1 MSKPT
6 SISEIKQSEH
16 LPADS
21 ASKGAPEPSKNKA
34 IAESKK
40 AGLGGSVSDSV
51 GARLQALRQKYGL
64 SQRELARRAEVTNST
79 LSMIEQGKVSPS
91 VGSLEKILQAFP
103 ISLQQF
109 FSDSLE
115 SLPPIIPAGE
125 FLFLKDREVD
135 IRMTPMQMGEGLRD
149 LLVAEQSFPPGSRIA
164 SEWMSHKGFVGGV
177 LLQGELDI
185 HLDGTVYHLKQGD
198 GFNFSLNREHQF
210 INVGDGTCRILSVS
224 FNA

>member
-1 MSKPT
+1 MADIT
-6 SISEIKQSEH
+6 SITDHNKNEDAARTGE
-16 LPADS
+16 
-21 ASKGAPEPSKNKA
+21 KGAGEENAREAFS
-34 IAESKK
+34 
-40 AGLGGSVSDSV
+40 GSVSDSV

-115 SLPPIIPAGE
+115 SLPPVIPAGE

-149 LLVAEQSFPPGSRIA
+149 LLVSEQSFPPGARIA
-164 SEWMSHKGFVGGV
+164 SEWMSHKGFCGGV
-177 LLQGELDI
+177 VIQGALDI
-185 HLDGTVYHLKQGD
+185 HLDGTVYHLSQGD

-210 INVGDGTCRILSVS
+210 INAGDGTCRILSVS